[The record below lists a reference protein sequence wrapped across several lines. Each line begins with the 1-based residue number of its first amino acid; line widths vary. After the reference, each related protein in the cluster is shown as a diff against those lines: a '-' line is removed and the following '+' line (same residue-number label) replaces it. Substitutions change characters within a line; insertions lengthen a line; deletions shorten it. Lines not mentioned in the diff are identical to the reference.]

1 MPNWCSNVATLSHP
15 EPKMIARLLKVA
27 DQEGVGILQEF
38 IPCPAELL
46 NDELVT
52 SYADPKKQK
61 VVDEMKAAA
70 IAKYGFQ
77 SWYDWCIANWGTKWD
92 LCECTATRN
101 DDNSV
106 TLTFDTAW
114 APPIDAYETL
124 EGQGFEIEAFY
135 YEPGMAFCGIYENGV
150 ADDYEIPG
158 SSDEAAKVIPR
169 AIDEMFNIVGQMEEW
184 EADEA

>member
-1 MPNWCSNVATLSHP
+1 MPNWCNNVAHIRHADKAVIDKIEAAAESGVLQ
-15 EPKMIARLLKVA
+15 ALL
-27 DQEGVGILQEF
+27 
-38 IPCPAELL
+38 PCPQELL
-46 NDELVT
+46 DTTAGSFGDE
-52 SYADPKKQK
+52 DKQR
-61 VVDEMKAAA
+61 DLEAREAANF
-70 IAKYGFQ
+70 AKYGAKN
-77 SWYDWCIANWGTKWD
+77 WYDWCIANWGTKWD